1 MKNTGDDSGPRAER
15 GRRRRPRGRG
25 SPAGRGPRALEEP
38 GRLTV
43 EVSNRQRKVPVDGR
57 QVGRLT
63 RLLLGEL
70 LGMSRAQLSI
80 CLLDDAGMA
89 RLNETYLHHAGPT
102 DVITFDYHE
111 AGGAGDCDELYGE
124 ICLGV
129 EEAQRQA
136 RRYGTSWPEEL
147 TRYLVHGVLHL
158 LGYDDQQ
165 PAVRRRMKQQ
175 EDRLLR
181 ALRRRFPAR
190 TLCRCRHPCH
200 CSVA

>member
-1 MKNTGDDSGPRAER
+1 MKNTGDGSAPLAER
-15 GRRRRPRGRG
+15 GRRRPAGRDT
-25 SPAGRGPRALEEP
+25 PAGRGPRALGEP
-38 GRLTV
+38 GRLIV

-63 RLLLGEL
+63 RLLVGEL
-70 LGMSRAQLSI
+70 LGMSRVRLSI

-89 RLNETYLHHAGPT
+89 RLNETYVHH
-102 DVITFDYHE
+102 
-111 AGGAGDCDELYGE
+111 AGGAGASDEVCGE

-136 RRYGTSWPEEL
+136 RRYGTSWPAEL
-147 TRYLVHGVLHL
+147 ARYLVHGVLHL
-158 LGYDDQQ
+158 LGYDDRQ
-165 PAVRRRMKQQ
+165 PAARRRMKRQ

-190 TLCRCRHPCH
+190 TLCRCAHPRH

>member
-1 MKNTGDDSGPRAER
+1 MKNTGDGSAPLAER
-15 GRRRRPRGRG
+15 GRRRPAGRDT
-25 SPAGRGPRALEEP
+25 PAGRGPRALGEP
-38 GRLTV
+38 RRLIV

-63 RLLLGEL
+63 RLLVGEL
-70 LGMSRAQLSI
+70 LGMSRVHLSI

-89 RLNETYLHHAGPT
+89 RLNETYVHHAGPT
-102 DVITFDYHE
+102 DVITFDYRE
-111 AGGAGDCDELYGE
+111 AGGAGASDEVCGE

-136 RRYGTSWPEEL
+136 RRYGTSWPAEL
-147 TRYLVHGVLHL
+147 ARYLVHGVLHL
-158 LGYDDQQ
+158 LGYDDRQ
-165 PAVRRRMKQQ
+165 PAARRRMKRQ

-190 TLCRCRHPCH
+190 TLCRCAHPRH